1 MDRANEKGSIYM
13 KQSYEERLKV
23 PVSGSLIPLFTKSGL
38 KVATSYERIVLG
50 GRGPYVEF
58 SDEQVVQSNF
68 IVPEDQKWRFTS
80 SNSYY
85 NEYRTIQDNV
95 KIYHQKKTVD
105 YADYKIGMWYISPF
119 DLNTESGVLI
129 EPIRQRTSEG
139 LF

>member
-1 MDRANEKGSIYM
+1 M
-13 KQSYEERLKV
+13 KKTYEERLKI
-23 PVSGSLIPLFTKSGL
+23 PISGASIPLFTKSGL
-38 KVATSYERIVLG
+38 KVSTGYERIVIG

-58 SDEQVVQSNF
+58 SDGQVLQDNF
-68 IVPEDQKWRFTS
+68 LIPEDQLWRLKNL
-80 SNSYY
+80 NSYY
-85 NEYRTIQDNV
+85 NEYRTVQDNV

-119 DLNTESGVLI
+119 DLKTDSEVLI